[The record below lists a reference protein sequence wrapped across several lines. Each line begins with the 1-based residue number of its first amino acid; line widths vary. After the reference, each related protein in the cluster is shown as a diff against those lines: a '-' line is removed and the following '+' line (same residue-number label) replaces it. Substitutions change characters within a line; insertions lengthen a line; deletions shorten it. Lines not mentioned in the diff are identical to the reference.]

1 MALYKAAKNL
11 VFQSLG
17 KAVIVDEVID
27 LEPDYAGKVN
37 KDLKLAFPDVEA
49 VLVAI
54 DTNESVEA
62 VQPKKTT
69 RKKKAEDTETV
80 EDATE

>member
-37 KDLKLAFPDVEA
+37 KDLKLAFPDVET
-49 VLVAI
+49 VLVPV
-54 DTNESVEA
+54 DTNESVED

-69 RKKKAEDTETV
+69 RKKKAEDIAE
-80 EDATE
+80 